1 MQRINEK
8 IRFITNRIFSLIYEY
23 KSITLNIKGFIS
35 IIKLIGY
42 YIQDNTL

>member
-23 KSITLNIKGFIS
+23 KSVTLNIKGFIYS
-35 IIKLIGY
+35 LKLIGY

>member
-8 IRFITNRIFSLIYEY
+8 IRFGMNRIFSLVYKY
-23 KSITLNIKGFIS
+23 KSITLNIKGFIYS
-35 IIKLIGY
+35 LKLIGY

>member
-8 IRFITNRIFSLIYEY
+8 IQFITNRIFSLIYEY
-23 KSITLNIKGFIS
+23 KSITLNIKGFIYS
-35 IIKLIGY
+35 LKLIGY